1 MSVAIA
7 EVLSK
12 TDVQILWKFNKMG
25 EYPDDGLLS
34 LKPYLE
40 SGRMRMPNWL
50 IADPSSLLETGD
62 IVASVHHGGSSC
74 YHEAIA

>member
-12 TDVQILWKFNKMG
+12 LNVQILWKFNKMG
-25 EYPDDGLLS
+25 EYPDDSLLP
-34 LKPYLE
+34 LRPYLD
-40 SGRMRMPNWL
+40 GDRVRMPSWL

-62 IVASVHHGGSSC
+62 IIASVHHGGSNC

>member
-1 MSVAIA
+1 MSIAIA

-12 TDVQILWKFNKMG
+12 FDFQILWKFNKMG
-25 EYPDDGLLS
+25 EYPDDGLLP
-34 LKPYLE
+34 LKPYLD
-40 SGRMRMPNWL
+40 SDRMRMPNWL

-62 IVASVHHGGSSC
+62 IVASVHHGGSNC